1 MQMQASL
8 IEESMR
14 ISYKDI
20 GDFYCSH
27 GHLYKV
33 LRSYMRLNEYSTTSM
48 HTIGLCMHV
57 ILLSIELG
65 QFDYVIS
72 YVSKVEE
79 TANTLDIITTSK
91 LRLRAASGLA
101 CMQTEKYELAANK
114 VCHPQIMLS

>member
-1 MQMQASL
+1 
-8 IEESMR
+8 
-14 ISYKDI
+14 
-20 GDFYCSH
+20 
-27 GHLYKV
+27 
-33 LRSYMRLNEYSTTSM
+33 
-48 HTIGLCMHV
+48 MHV

-91 LRLRAASGLA
+91 LRAASGLA
-101 CMQTEKYELAANK
+101 CMRTEKYELAANK